1 MAIAALFLA
10 TGSSAQAQGASTAS
24 VEKLISL
31 NGAQRSLEA
40 AVAGIEAQVR
50 NQVVASLMQQNGG
63 FPLTPQQQVA
73 VDKAI
78 PGIGT
83 VMRQEIGWQ
92 RMKEPYLKLY
102 QSQLTQAEADRLV
115 KLYQDPSYV
124 SLMQKMQVVNQQ
136 SAQLIAQQLPAITQR
151 IQPVL
156 EEALKAALGQAPSAK
171 P

>member
-1 MAIAALFLA
+1 MATAALFLA
-10 TGSSAQAQGASTAS
+10 TGSSVQAQGASTTS
-24 VEKLISL
+24 VEKLVSL
-31 NGAQRSLEA
+31 NGAQKSLEV

-102 QSQLTQAEADRLV
+102 QGQLTQAEVDRLI

-124 SLMQKMQVVNQQ
+124 SLMQKMQAVNQQ
-136 SAQLIAQQLPAITQR
+136 SAQLVAQQLPVITQR

-156 EEALKAALGQAPSAK
+156 EDALRQALQTK